1 MDDTGECDLRLMG
14 YQQLLGVGGPPVAA
28 AGFSP
33 FGVNFNGSTTLAK
46 ASDFT
51 GNADS
56 SVGIISYWF
65 NGGNQS
71 FTRQVLSN
79 AASLFTA
86 NMASSPA
93 PTMFLQDSLGVNQ
106 IAFNNGGSGLPAS
119 WTHILASWNTNFTSG
134 SRIAQMYIQ
143 DVSSANVV
151 IDSGT
156 AFNVAYTTTAWSESG
171 PSFITADLA
180 EMYFA
185 PGQFLDFSITAN
197 RRLFISGSGH
207 PVDLGATGSTP
218 TGVAPILYQSVR
230 PAGAA
235 NDFLTNRGTGGNMT
249 VSAGALTLSGT
260 NP

>member
-1 MDDTGECDLRLMG
+1 MG
-14 YQQLLGVGGPPVAA
+14 FQQLLGVGQPPVAA

-33 FGVNFNGSTTLAK
+33 LGVNFDGLTTLAK
-46 ASDFT
+46 TSDFT

-65 NGGNQS
+65 NGVGQS
-71 FTRQVLSN
+71 FTRQVLRN
-79 AASLFTA
+79 LAANFSA
-86 NMASSPA
+86 NMASAPA
-93 PTMFLQDSLGVNQ
+93 PTIVLQDVAGTNQ
-106 IAFNNGGSGLPAS
+106 FAFNNGGSALPAA
-119 WTHILASWNTNFTSG
+119 WTHILASWNTNFAAG
-134 SRIAQMYIQ
+134 SRVANLYIQ
-143 DVSSANVV
+143 DVSSGNVI
-151 IDSGT
+151 IDNGV
-156 AFNVAYTTTAWSESG
+156 AFNTNYTTTAWSESG
-171 PSFITADLA
+171 PSAITADVA

-197 RRLFISGSGH
+197 RRLFINGSGH

-218 TGVAPILYQSVR
+218 TGIAPILYQSVR